1 MCTLDEAKL
10 RFSLRKEGKFLPKT
24 VIEIEGF
31 WDDLS
36 RHSEKF
42 KIFPQNRYILVVFS
56 YI

>member
-31 WDDLS
+31 WD
-36 RHSEKF
+36 SEKF